1 MSESL
6 TLLPG
11 FKSHL
16 GQLLPVS
23 VSHCRSAVRLRQTRT
38 GPPALENRTRDSDR
52 LRPIGKHCP
61 ADSDSRVAPR
71 VQVTGPAPQQA

>member
-38 GPPALENRTRDSDR
+38 RA
-52 LRPIGKHCP
+52 
-61 ADSDSRVAPR
+61 
-71 VQVTGPAPQQA
+71 TGPRESDAGLGQAQTHWKTLSC

>member
-38 GPPALENRTRDSDR
+38 GPPALTDAHR
-52 LRPIGKHCP
+52 
-61 ADSDSRVAPR
+61 A
-71 VQVTGPAPQQA
+71 TGPRESDAGLGQAQTHWKTLSC